1 MRRTRGA
8 LIRPDGVATGEL
20 DIDVREVKTGG
31 LSDLTGYAHGV
42 EWKWAAALLVGTMEC
57 DLVFEGRRVP
67 VRINGRT
74 ADEDLT
80 LRFER
85 RGPDKPLRDA

>member
-8 LIRPDGVATGEL
+8 LIRPDGVSTGEL
-20 DIDVREVKTGG
+20 DIDVREVKMRD

-42 EWKWAAALLVGTMEC
+42 DWKWAVPVLLGRMEC

-67 VRINGRT
+67 VLITGRT
-74 ADEDLT
+74 VDEDLT
-80 LRFER
+80 LGFER
-85 RGPDKPLRDA
+85 RGPDKALCDA